1 VNPTPL
7 SLAPGHDATS
17 SPDAVALSWLVMV
30 RWTGIVAEVAA
41 VAAGW
46 RGFGAPASFALPAT
60 VIGLSAVSNVWLASR
75 LRRPPAPALA
85 IGGGLVAADVVALSW
100 LLLDS
105 GGVLNPVSIFY
116 LVDIVLA
123 ALVLGRTWTW
133 IVTTLSV
140 CGYGAL
146 FLLPSRELRTAL
158 TMHPEIGMHIDGMW
172 LAFAATAL
180 IVAVLVARLATLVER
195 RDRALADMRERQAR
209 DARLIGLATLA
220 AGAAHEL
227 STPLGTIAVAARE
240 LERSLDTAAASA
252 GDRREDIQLIRAEI
266 ERCRRVLNDMASRSG
281 GVAGEAPTPRALA
294 DLASDVLAQIAPDE
308 RPRVDVSIPGDV
320 TIRWPAAAV
329 TRALANI
336 VRNGLHASPPDGR
349 VTLAARREPPN
360 RVLITIAD
368 RGHGMAP
375 DVRARAGEPFYTTKP
390 EGSGM
395 GLGLFVATSTIDQLG
410 GTLRVAST
418 EGVGTRVDVA
428 LPADV
433 AIPDAHA

>member
-1 VNPTPL
+1 
-7 SLAPGHDATS
+7 
-17 SPDAVALSWLVMV
+17 M
-30 RWTGIVAEVAA
+30 
-41 VAAGW
+41 
-46 RGFGAPASFALPAT
+46 
-60 VIGLSAVSNVWLASR
+60 
-75 LRRPPAPALA
+75 
-85 IGGGLVAADVVALSW
+85 
-100 LLLDS
+100 
-105 GGVLNPVSIFY
+105 
-116 LVDIVLA
+116 
-123 ALVLGRTWTW
+123 
-133 IVTTLSV
+133 
-140 CGYGAL
+140 
-146 FLLPSRELRTAL
+146 
-158 TMHPEIGMHIDGMW
+158 
-172 LAFAATAL
+172 
-180 IVAVLVARLATLVER
+180 LVER
-195 RDRALADMRERQAR
+195 RDRALVEMRERQAR

-240 LERSLDTAAASA
+240 LERSLDTASAGA

-281 GVAGEAPTPRALA
+281 GVAGEAPIPRALA
-294 DLASDVLAQIAPDE
+294 DLASDVLAQLAPDE
-308 RPRVDVSIPGDV
+308 RRRVDVTLPGDV

-349 VTLAARREPPN
+349 VTLAARREPPA
-360 RVLITIAD
+360 RVVITIAD

-418 EGVGTRVDVA
+418 EGVGTSVDVA